1 MTSPSRKPRDLAS
14 VEPYKNDQGQARC
27 RITLATGE
35 VVPLRTLTRP
45 EISAAARMLFHDL
58 PGNAWLRFKTEQ
70 VETWI
75 RENDRAGAAAAI
87 AAYKMPQKLAPEPKP
102 LAPEDLETLT
112 RSFNQVTAPTVHY
125 YDVVVEP
132 PVKPT
137 VFIDEV
143 GEPYA
148 EPVHVEPVKPLAPE
162 EQALL
167 DAFRS
172 SRKGVDLEQV
182 QAIVTAEVKRQVIE
196 QGVTRIEVK
205 ARDGE
210 VRELPPLHH
219 ALLPELV
226 TILGETDLN
235 ILLVG
240 PAGSGKSTLVEQAA
254 SALGFDFYA
263 LSMGPTT
270 PTSKIFGYM
279 DAQGRAVRTPSW
291 DGFEHG
297 GVILWDELDNGHP
310 GLVAEG
316 NQMLSNGYAAFASG
330 MVRKHDDSRF
340 VATANTFGTGPDRQF
355 VGRNILDA
363 ATLDRFLVIEVPI
376 DEKLEA
382 QAARQYVTD
391 ESLAAIESWITYV
404 RQVRARVTDLKLP
417 VIVSPRATIGGAQL
431 LAAGLDVER
440 VKAMRLFKGLSKEV
454 ISKIG

>member
-1 MTSPSRKPRDLAS
+1 MSSTSRKPRDLAS
-14 VEPYKNDQGQARC
+14 VEPYKNENGQSRC
-27 RITLATGE
+27 KITLRSGE
-35 VVPLRTLTRP
+35 VVPLMSLTRP
-45 EISAAARMLFHDL
+45 EISAAARLLFPHL
-58 PGNAWLRFKTEQ
+58 PGNAWLRFKSEQ
-70 VETWI
+70 VEKWI
-75 RENDRAGAAAAI
+75 RENDHEGAAAAV
-87 AAYKMPQKLAPEPKP
+87 AAYKTPTKAPV
-102 LAPEDLETLT
+102 
-112 RSFNQVTAPTVHY
+112 FHAPTVEY
-125 YDVVVEP
+125 VDEVGEYVAE
-132 PVKPT
+132 PT
-137 VFIDEV
+137 VTPI

-148 EPVHVEPVKPLAPE
+148 ETPKVEIAWVQQPDALAPE

-205 ARDGE
+205 ARDGQ

-254 SALGFDFYA
+254 SALGLDFHA

-316 NQMLSNGYAAFASG
+316 NQMLGNGYAAFAGG

-340 VATANTFGTGPDRQF
+340 VATANTYGTGPDRQF

-363 ATLDRFLVIEVPI
+363 ATLDRFLVIDVPI

-382 QAARQYVTD
+382 QAARAYVTD
-391 ESLAAIESWITYV
+391 ESLKAIESWITYV
-404 RQVRARVTDLKLP
+404 RQVRARVTDLKLS

-440 VKAMRLFKGLSKEV
+440 VKAMRLFKGLSPEI